1 MAEVK
6 KCKLWWCPEGH
17 YAEGLCT
24 RHYRSK
30 RRWGE
35 VRLGSDARALYA
47 HIQRT
52 QVLLTG
58 IVEHCWRES
67 GGFRLCRHCHAPE
80 HDPNCIV
87 LTAQS
92 LLVESQ

>member
-1 MAEVK
+1 
-6 KCKLWWCPEGH
+6 
-17 YAEGLCT
+17 
-24 RHYRSK
+24 
-30 RRWGE
+30 
-35 VRLGSDARALYA
+35 LGSDARALYA

-58 IVEHCWRES
+58 IVEHCWYPMLGDEPRV
-67 GGFRLCRHCHAPE
+67 CRYCQGVI

-92 LLVESQ
+92 LLVDK